1 MVNQKHPF
9 LSNFISCSRV
19 SYLFLLRQHDSIL
32 RCRLLFSA
40 LSLTRSCLV
49 NCGPPF
55 SCFANSDLK
64 VSSSCFSW
72 EKLWLSSAPS
82 TFTQNPGKYFDDKKY
97 LNNAVSIN
105 ANAWLRS
112 GKVWVSVPRRK
123 TGWLPKCPVMAANG
137 GDYLCLTLRVFLG
150 ILQSKYLRPVIYSLI
165 DTA

>member
-1 MVNQKHPF
+1 MKACQNCQKHPF

-72 EKLWLSSAPS
+72 EKLWLSSAPP
-82 TFTQNPGKYFDDKKY
+82 TFTQNWGKYQIFRQKY
-97 LNNAVSIN
+97 LDVSVSIN
-105 ANAWLRS
+105 ANDWLRS

-123 TGWLPKCPVMAANG
+123 TGWLPKCPVMVANG
-137 GDYLCLTLRVFLG
+137 ADHLCLTLRVFLG
-150 ILQSKYLRPVIYSLI
+150 I
-165 DTA
+165 